1 MEDIILGVL
10 ANMLR
15 TYAIYQFMELLHIPK
30 EISRYI
36 KLLVYI
42 FFVGLT
48 SGGYYIFHNQ
58 ILNITTNIL
67 GLCIISMLYQGES
80 IKKLV
85 LALCIYAINVI
96 VEGLVFSLT
105 GLYEEYNEMT
115 RSIKECITSIGI
127 YLCVL
132 ILKRTYIKSNRH
144 LQMKFSIWAMLLSVP
159 VIGVIEIFSMWHAK
173 NNNDM
178 NIRIEIIGIFIIN
191 FAIFYLYDALQDY
204 YKQKAEKEE
213 FRIAME
219 GYSNQIDVMKESWQ
233 KMRSLRH
240 DLKHHLCELRFLAT
254 QPQNRDSILN
264 YVDEMEQQLINE
276 DEYVSSGNK
285 DIDGTLNYFLQ
296 SAHILLKEVKVQISV
311 PEDMSIHNFTLN
323 VILGNLLENAIRGA
337 RESTEKYLFISIRA
351 KQGILYVKIANS
363 YSGALHKKGKK
374 LVTSKKNKQ
383 LHGIGLE
390 NVERI
395 VNEQNGEIEIGWD
408 EKLFYANVMLFLE
421 NLKLN

>member
-1 MEDIILGVL
+1 MEDIILGIL

-15 TYAIYQFMELLHIPK
+15 TYAIYQFMELLHVPK
-30 EISRYI
+30 AISQHI

-42 FFVGLT
+42 FFVALT

-58 ILNITTNIL
+58 ILNIITNIL
-67 GLCIISMLYQGES
+67 GFCIISMLYQGKR

-96 VEGLVFSLT
+96 IEGFVFSLT

-132 ILKRTYIKSNRH
+132 ILKRTYIKSSRC

-159 VIGVIEIFSMWHAK
+159 VISVIEMFSMWNTQ

-178 NIRIEIIGIFIIN
+178 NISIEIIGIFVIN
-191 FAIFYLYDALQDY
+191 LSIFYLYDALQDY

-240 DLKHHLCELRFLAT
+240 DLKHHLRELRFLAI
-254 QPQNRDSILN
+254 QPQNGDSILS
-264 YVDEMEQQLINE
+264 YVDEMERQMINN

-296 SAHILLKEVKVQISV
+296 SAHNLLKQVKVQISV

-337 RESTEKYLFISIRA
+337 MESTKKYLYISIRA

-363 YSGALHKKGKK
+363 YGGSLHRKGKK
-374 LVTSKKNKQ
+374 LVTTKKNKQ

-395 VNEQNGEIEIGWD
+395 INEQNGEIEIGWD
-408 EKLFYANVMLFLE
+408 EKLFYANVT
-421 NLKLN
+421 